1 MIEVKEEKN
10 IYLSNFARF
19 EKELPKNGHSWLQPL
34 RQKAMKRFTELGF
47 PGPRD
52 EDWKFTTTAPI
63 AKIPFKPVP
72 AGYREDL
79 SIARLE
85 QATFPVRDAS
95 RLVFVDGRYAA
106 ALSALRPLPSGVIVA
121 NLAAVLDT
129 HPQWAESYLARY
141 ADYQSHPFTALNT
154 AFIKDGAFISI
165 PKNKRIEEPI
175 YLLFVTTK
183 MAEGSVCHPRNLI
196 VVGDNSQVTFV
207 EGYFGLEEEVYFTNA
222 VSEIAVG
229 ASAVVDHYK
238 VLRESAEAFHVATTQ
253 LHQERSSN
261 FSSHFISLA
270 GSLIRN
276 EVNAILD
283 AEGCECTLNGLYLAN
298 GRQHVDNRTVID
310 HAKPHGTSHELYK
323 GILGGNA
330 HGVFNGKI
338 FVRQDAQKTDAKQTN
353 QTLLLSDDAMINT
366 KPQLEI
372 FADDVK
378 CTHGATV
385 GQLQEE
391 AIFYLRS
398 RGIGH
403 QEARSLLT
411 YAFANDIISRIK
423 VEPIRAHLEEI
434 LLTTQHLPQDHE
446 VKEPL

>member
-1 MIEVKEEKN
+1 
-10 IYLSNFARF
+10 
-19 EKELPKNGHSWLQPL
+19 
-34 RQKAMKRFTELGF
+34 
-47 PGPRD
+47 
-52 EDWKFTTTAPI
+52 
-63 AKIPFKPVP
+63 
-72 AGYREDL
+72 
-79 SIARLE
+79 LE

-95 RLVFVDGRYAA
+95 RLVFVDGHYAP

-129 HPQWAESYLARY
+129 HPHWAESYLARY

-165 PKNKRIEEPI
+165 PKSKRIEEPI

-253 LHQERSSN
+253 LHQERGSN

-353 QTLLLSDDAMINT
+353 QTLLLSDDATINT